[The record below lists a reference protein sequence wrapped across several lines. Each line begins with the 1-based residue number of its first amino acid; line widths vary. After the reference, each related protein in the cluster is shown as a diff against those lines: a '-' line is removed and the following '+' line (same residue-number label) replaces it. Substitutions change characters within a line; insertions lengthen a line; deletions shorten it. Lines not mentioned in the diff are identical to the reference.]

1 MNNYRIAL
9 LPGDGIG
16 TEVLETAWP
25 VLQAVANKHDF
36 TLEGAWL
43 DWSCEYYRS
52 HGRMMPADGV
62 EQLKAFDGIYL
73 GAVGLPEQVPDHI
86 SLRELLLAIRQGLD
100 LSVNARPHR
109 LLAGVPG
116 PLRSTEP
123 FDILC
128 IRENTEGEYSGA
140 GGRVHQGGDLEV
152 AVETSIFTR
161 AGVERVLRHGF
172 EQARARSGRLAS
184 VTKSNAQR
192 HSMVFWDEMTD
203 RVAADYPDVKVT
215 RYHVDAIAARM
226 ITAPHTLDVIV
237 ASNLFGDILTDIGA
251 AIQGGLGFAAS
262 ANINPNGGVPGMFE
276 PVHGSAPD
284 IMGKG
289 LANPLATLWAGAL
302 MLENLGENA
311 AAADL
316 MTAIEAVTA
325 TGAGTPDMGGNL
337 NTGELA
343 RRVQAT
349 LGN

>member
-1 MNNYRIAL
+1 MKNYRIAL

-16 TEVLETAWP
+16 TEVMEAAWP
-25 VLQAVANKHDF
+25 VLQAVADQQDF
-36 TLEGAWL
+36 GLVGDCL
-43 DWSCEYYRS
+43 PWSCDYYLE
-52 HGRMMPADGV
+52 HGVMMPPDGV
-62 EQLKAFDGIYL
+62 EQLRAFDAIYL
-73 GAVGLPEQVPDHI
+73 GAVGLPETVPDHV

-100 LSVNARPHR
+100 LSVNERPHR
-109 LLAGVPG
+109 LLAGVTG
-116 PLRSTEP
+116 PLRTDKA

-161 AGVERVLRHGF
+161 AGVERVLRYGF
-172 EQARARSGRLAS
+172 ERARLRSGKLAS

-203 RVAADYPDVKVT
+203 RVAADYPDVQVT

-226 ITAPHTLDVIV
+226 ITHPETLDVVV

-262 ANINPNGGVPGMFE
+262 ANINPVSGGPGMFE

-284 IMGKG
+284 IVGKG

-302 MLENLGENA
+302 MLQHLGEA
-311 AAADL
+311 AAAKNL
-316 MTAIEAVTA
+316 MTAIEKATA
-325 TGAGTPDMGGNL
+325 SGAGTPDMGGSL
-337 NTGELA
+337 STAQLA
-343 RRVQAT
+343 QAVQAA
-349 LGN
+349 L

>member
-1 MNNYRIAL
+1 MKNYRVAL

-16 TEVLETAWP
+16 TEVLQAAWP
-25 VLQAVANKHDF
+25 VLQAVADKQGF
-36 TLEGAWL
+36 GLEGDWL
-43 DWSCEYYRS
+43 PWSCDYYLEQ
-52 HGRMMPADGV
+52 GVMMPANGV
-62 EQLKAFDGIYL
+62 EQLRAFDAIYL
-73 GAVGLPEQVPDHI
+73 GAVGLPATVPDHI

-100 LSVNARPHR
+100 LSVNERPHR
-109 LLAGVPG
+109 LLAGVTG
-116 PLRSTEP
+116 PLRTEKT

-140 GGRVHQGGDLEV
+140 GGRVHRGGDLEV

-161 AGVERVLRHGF
+161 AGVERVLRYGF
-172 EQARARSGRLAS
+172 EQARLRSGKLAS

-203 RVAADYPDVKVT
+203 RVAADYPDVEVT

-226 ITAPHTLDVIV
+226 ITHPETLDVVV
-237 ASNLFGDILTDIGA
+237 ASNLFGDILSDIGA

-262 ANINPNGGVPGMFE
+262 ANINPVSGGPGMFE

-302 MLENLGENA
+302 MLQHMGETAGA
-311 AAADL
+311 AAL
-316 MTAIEAVTA
+316 MTAIETVTGA
-325 TGAGTPDMGGNL
+325 GAGTPDMGGSL
-337 NTGELA
+337 STAELA
-343 RRVQAT
+343 QAVQNA
-349 LGN
+349 L

>member
-16 TEVLETAWP
+16 TEVMEAAWP
-25 VLQAVANKHDF
+25 VLQTLAKQHNF
-36 TLEGAWL
+36 GLEGAWL
-43 DWSCEYYRS
+43 PWSCDHYQR
-52 HGRMMPADGV
+52 HGCMMPADGV
-62 EQLKAFDGIYL
+62 EQLKAFDAIYL
-73 GAVGLPEQVPDHI
+73 GAVGLPAQVPDHI
-86 SLRELLLAIRQGLD
+86 SLRDLLLAIRQGLD

-172 EQARARSGRLAS
+172 EQARKRSGRLAS

-203 RVAADYPDVKVT
+203 RVAADYPNVKVT

-226 ITAPHTLDVIV
+226 ITAPQTLDVIV

-262 ANINPNGGVPGMFE
+262 ANINPAGGVPGMFE

-302 MLENLGENA
+302 MLEHLRENA

-316 MTAIEAVTA
+316 MTAIETVTA
-325 TGAGTPDMGGNL
+325 TGAGTPDMGGSL
-337 NTGELA
+337 STGELA
-343 RRVQAT
+343 EKVRTV